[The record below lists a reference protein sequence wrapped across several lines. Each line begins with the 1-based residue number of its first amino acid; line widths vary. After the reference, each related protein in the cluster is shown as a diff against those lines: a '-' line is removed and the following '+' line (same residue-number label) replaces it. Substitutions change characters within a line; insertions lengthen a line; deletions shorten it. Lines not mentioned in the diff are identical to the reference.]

1 MELRQRRAGGA
12 PHGGAVLPL
21 LYHQV
26 GRISS
31 GNNNDEAKPGHRR
44 RKSRKRETFSSGNLV
59 ASCWCCIGIS
69 TTLVG
74 SVWLWNGRSFIGVLP
89 DKLTA
94 DGHYSARRIIMK
106 LFDFS
111 HTNHT
116 QFKKL
121 DKRRRQDYEPFI
133 CTGAAAA
140 AAATTIGFRN
150 DDYCD
155 CPDGSD
161 EPDTAACAGRP
172 LVQVRTFV
180 CADNSGERIYP
191 SRVRDGVQD
200 CPDGSDEK
208 DMVE

>member
-12 PHGGAVLPL
+12 PHCAVLPL
-21 LYHQV
+21 HYQT
-26 GRISS
+26 GMFS
-31 GNNNDEAKPGHRR
+31 GVNDDEAKPGHRR

-59 ASCWCCIGIS
+59 ASCWCCIGMS

-74 SVWLWNGRSFIGVLP
+74 SVWFWNGRSFMGILP
-89 DKLTA
+89 DNNKLTA
-94 DGHYSARRIIMK
+94 AGHYSARRMIMK
-106 LFDFS
+106 LFDVS

-133 CTGAAAA
+133 CTGD
-140 AAATTIGFRN
+140 ATTIGFRN

-172 LVQVRTFV
+172 LVQVRSFV
-180 CADNSGERIYP
+180 CAGDSGERIYP